1 MHLLQGQAT
10 KVSWLLWTAAIL
22 FFLTGLALLIYLMT
36 RGKGADQLDELEDHG
51 GGGLLSR
58 ERLLDEMDEKK
69 SEAQDAPPVQ
79 GAARSVKEEEA
90 DAKQTIPLSSEA
102 DFNRKVDYRS
112 ATTSRKSDPASSVE
126 PETLLSPVF
135 EETLEEELPPVQTV
149 PEPET
154 EPARAAE
161 AALVPDMPAP
171 EIQEEVEADAAP
183 AVSLPLIEPPPVIEE
198 RGTQFLASPPT
209 PTVEAKPLPVA
220 AHEEPIFSPQEEAL
234 FSQKETLLTQ
244 ANSSVRVDAP
254 ASPQRLEQAAAFS
267 REPFE
272 PPTIEPIMPQQTATQ
287 QLSSPAN
294 ISKID
299 ERRQVETTALSSQP
313 SHKQTVRSE
322 EEVLQG
328 PQIHSPAD
336 SGTLPLSSAQTG
348 FPSAPQMKGQAA
360 PMWEAQGA
368 GTHATKGK
376 TAGSVLGLPAE
387 TSHAPLILGKP
398 SRDRGGEGVA
408 ALSNYDKDLDAAETG
423 RGGAIALLVAIL
435 LIGGAALAYFFI
447 PSVQSRA
454 DALVARIRGQ
464 QTAPAP
470 VEKPKA
476 QVYPLRN
483 PEVIKNLV
491 KARGSVTNISEEALE
506 ELSVEV
512 SLDRGEGTAAEVRTI
527 PVNPSVLAPRQQGQY
542 EFEYEGG
549 KATGFSRYR
558 VTKLLSK
565 NGEVKF
571 TTPSQ

>member
-1 MHLLQGQAT
+1 MILTLMHLLQGQAT

-36 RGKGADQLDELEDHG
+36 RAKGAEQLDELEDNG

-58 ERLLDEMDEKK
+58 EKLLNEMDEKK
-69 SEAQDAPPVQ
+69 SEAQDAPRVPGSAQ
-79 GAARSVKEEEA
+79 SVKEEEA
-90 DAKQTIPLSSEA
+90 DARQTIPLSSET
-102 DFNRKVDYRS
+102 DFRKNVDNRS
-112 ATTSRKSDPASSVE
+112 AASSVE
-126 PETLLSPVF
+126 QKTRRSPVS
-135 EETLEEELPPVQTV
+135 EETPDEDLPQPVRTA

-154 EPARAAE
+154 EAAIAVE
-161 AALVPDMPAP
+161 AAPVPENPAQ
-171 EIQEEVEADAAP
+171 EIQEEPGTEATP
-183 AVSLPLIEPPPVIEE
+183 ALSQTPVEPPPATEE
-198 RGTQFLASPPT
+198 RGTQILTSQKAPAIEPEPP
-209 PTVEAKPLPVA
+209 PFV

-234 FSQKETLLTQ
+234 FSQTEALFAQ
-244 ANSSVRVDAP
+244 GNSSARVEAT
-254 ASPQRLEQAAAFS
+254 ASPQRLEQAPPFR

-272 PPTIEPIMPQQTATQ
+272 PPTIEPIAPQQPATQ
-287 QLSSPAN
+287 QLSSQAN
-294 ISKID
+294 ISKTD
-299 ERRQVETTALSSQP
+299 EPRQAETTTLSSQP
-313 SHKQTVRSE
+313 SQKRTVRSDE
-322 EEVLQG
+322 GGLPG

-336 SGTLPLSSAQTG
+336 SGTIPLSSPQTG
-348 FPSAPQMKGQAA
+348 FTSAPQMKGQAA
-360 PMWEAQGA
+360 PMWEAQGV
-368 GTHATKGK
+368 GTRSTKGK
-376 TAGSVLGLPAE
+376 PAGSVLGLPAE

-398 SRDRGGEGVA
+398 LRDREGEGVA

-423 RGGAIALLVAIL
+423 RGGAIALLIAIL

-447 PSVQSRA
+447 PSVHSRA

-464 QTAPAP
+464 QAAPPP

-476 QVYPLRN
+476 QVYPSRN

-491 KARGSVTNISEEALE
+491 KARGAVTNISEEALE

-527 PVNPSVLAPRQQGQY
+527 PVNPNVLAPRQQGLY